1 MNTISVEVS
10 KDLLKIFEEEA
21 KNIVKQIV
29 ATEEETEW
37 AVKGAMAAM
46 IATYKR
52 NNGMPTIPYPLSLST
67 VDMIVISYVGNDI
80 MIMMGRKPGQEKW
93 QFPGG
98 FRDPRET
105 SRQAASR
112 ELNEEACL
120 NIAPENLHLIGELF
134 VDDIRYRNSPHKI
147 TTSIFI
153 TEILPEEMVLAK
165 PGDDIGEIA
174 WYTLSNLKN
183 DKSQVRDIHL
193 PILDI
198 VINHLLNHN

>member
-1 MNTISVEVS
+1 
-10 KDLLKIFEEEA
+10 
-21 KNIVKQIV
+21 
-29 ATEEETEW
+29 
-37 AVKGAMAAM
+37 
-46 IATYKR
+46 
-52 NNGMPTIPYPLSLST
+52 
-67 VDMIVISYVGNDI
+67 MIVISYVGNDI

-120 NIAPENLHLIGELF
+120 NIASENLNLIGELF

-153 TEILPEEMVLAK
+153 TEMLPEEIVLAK

-198 VINHLLNHN
+198 VINHLQPKP